1 ILGFVWSV
9 AVLGISGK
17 ILFPGRLRGASI
29 ALYLAQ
35 GWVIL
40 VAAVPTINSIPAGGI
55 AWLLLGGL
63 AYSSGVI
70 FLFWTKLPF
79 NHGAWHLCVM
89 AGSASH
95 YLAVLFYLLPY

>member
-1 ILGFVWSV
+1 MGFVWGM
-9 AVLGISGK
+9 AVLGISGR
-17 ILFPGRLRGASI
+17 IFFPGRLRGASI

-35 GWVIL
+35 GWLIL

-63 AYSSGVI
+63 AYSGGII
-70 FLFWTKLPF
+70 FLLSTKLPF
-79 NHGAWHLCVM
+79 NHSAWHLCVI